1 MPRKV
6 KKRKATRLSAHMT
19 RAMLLPMVAVS
30 AQKVSLQ
37 NHMSLVA
44 LRQGHGNRDL
54 ADKLLETIYL
64 VCYLVDEQT
73 LSTHCEI
80 FKSAESTLQKLREC
94 WSIGDQ
100 WIVDDAQCRATE
112 AILSLHDAQLAWLP
126 TYQIDGAKRR
136 LTRALDKGRFPDLL
150 SRPQN

>member
-6 KKRKATRLSAHMT
+6 KNRNGTRLSAPMT

-44 LRQGHGNRDL
+44 LRQGHDNRDL
-54 ADKLLETIYL
+54 AEKLLETIYL

-73 LSTHCEI
+73 FSTHCEI
-80 FKSAESTLQKLREC
+80 FKSAESTLRKLLEC
-94 WSIGDQ
+94 WS
-100 WIVDDAQCRATE
+100 W
-112 AILSLHDAQLAWLP
+112 
-126 TYQIDGAKRR
+126 
-136 LTRALDKGRFPDLL
+136 
-150 SRPQN
+150 

>member
-1 MPRKV
+1 MPRKIR
-6 KKRKATRLSAHMT
+6 KRKPTRLSAPMT

-30 AQKVSLQ
+30 AQKVSLE

-44 LRQGHGNRDL
+44 LRQGHGSRDF

-64 VCYLVDEQT
+64 VFYLVDEQT
-73 LSTHCEI
+73 FSTHCEI
-80 FKSAESTLQKLREC
+80 FKSAESTLRKLLER

-100 WIVDDAQCRATE
+100 CIVDDAQCRAIE
-112 AILSLHDAQLAWLP
+112 AILSLHDAQMAWLP

-136 LTRALDKGRFPDLL
+136 LTRALDRGRFPDLL